1 MARHIKSGD
10 MVIITAG
17 RDAWTKNR
25 DASGKVISRTR
36 NNTPHKV
43 LRVLTGED
51 RVIVDGVNVRRKH
64 VKPTQSN
71 PQGGVVSVA
80 MPIHISNVSP
90 VDRNKKP
97 TRVRFVTKPN
107 GEKTRVAATTG
118 EELAVLKKA
127 KTAGK
132 K

>member
-1 MARHIKSGD
+1 MARHIRKD
-10 MVIITAG
+10 DQVIVTAG
-17 RDAWTKNR
+17 ADK
-25 DASGKVISRTR
+25 GQKG
-36 NNTPHKV
+36 KV

-90 VDRNKKP
+90 VDKNGKA
-97 TRVRFVTKPN
+97 TRVRFETNKD
-107 GEKTRVAATTG
+107 GEKVRVAATTG
-118 EELAVLKKA
+118 ETLSVLKKA
-127 KTAGK
+127 K
-132 K
+132 